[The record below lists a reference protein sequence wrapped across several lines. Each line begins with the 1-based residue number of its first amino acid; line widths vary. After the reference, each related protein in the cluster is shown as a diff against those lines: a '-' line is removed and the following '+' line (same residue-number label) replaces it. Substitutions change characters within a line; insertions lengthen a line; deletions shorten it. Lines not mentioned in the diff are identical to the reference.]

1 MDDGTREAAPTTAPV
16 STYRIQVRPSFDLDA
31 VAELAGYLHD
41 LGADWIYLSPL
52 LEAEA
57 GSDHGYDV
65 VDHAL
70 VDPARGGRDGLDR
83 AAAAARAHGMGVLVD
98 LVPNHVGVATPAAM
112 AWWWDVLA
120 NGRGSR
126 YADAFDI
133 DWEFGGGRVRLP
145 VLGSADGVQA
155 LRLVPAGDGLELRYH
170 DHRFPV
176 AEGTAQP
183 GDDPAEV
190 HERQHYELVD
200 WRRADFDLNYRRFF
214 AVNTLAAIRVEVP
227 WVFDES
233 HVEVLRWIC
242 EGLADGLRVDHP
254 DGLLDPGGY
263 LDRLAAETGGAYVL
277 VEKILEGDERMPGDW
292 ATQGTTGYDALA
304 DVDRVLVDPVGEA
317 PLTALDTQLR
327 GGEPADW
334 ATMIHGTKRAIAD
347 GILHSEVLRLDRT
360 LVDAAS
366 AEDAPGAVADAVA
379 ELLAWFPVYRS
390 YLPFG
395 AEHLR
400 EAAEHTVAHRPELA
414 SVVERLLPILS
425 DPAHPAAIRFQQT
438 SGMVMAKGVEDT
450 AFYRYTR
457 LTSLTEVGGDPSE
470 FAIGAAEF
478 HARSRARFER
488 MPRSMTTLS
497 THDTKRGEDVRA
509 RIHVIA
515 ERPAEWA
522 GLLAELREL
531 APVGAGPF
539 EHLLWQA
546 VVGAWPVSRERLH
559 GYAEKAAREAGD
571 STTWT
576 APDEAFERRMHAA
589 VDAVFDDER
598 VGDVVARAVALLEA
612 PGWSNS
618 LAAKLIQLTAP
629 GVPDVYQGSELWE
642 RSLVDPDNR
651 RPVDFAERRRIL
663 AELDAGA
670 LPAIGPDGA
679 AKLLVT
685 SRALRLRRDRPE
697 LFQDYLPLTASGAA
711 ADHLVAFD
719 RGGAITLAT
728 RLPVGLA
735 ARGGWGDTVVDVG
748 SAPVIDVLTGRHHQG
763 GGLRLADVL
772 DRYPVALLVEVEG
785 KA

>member
-1 MDDGTREAAPTTAPV
+1 VKAPV

-31 VAELAGYLHD
+31 VAGVVDYLHD
-41 LGADWIYLSPL
+41 LGADWVYLSPL

-65 VDHAL
+65 VDHSR
-70 VDPARGGRDGLDR
+70 VDPARGGAEALER
-83 AAAAARAHGMGVLVD
+83 AASAARSRGMGVLAD
-98 LVPNHVGVATPAAM
+98 LVPNHVGVATPSAM

-120 NGRGSR
+120 HGRCSR
-126 YADAFDI
+126 YAEAFDI
-133 DWEFGGGRVRLP
+133 DWDFGGGRLRLP
-145 VLGSADGVQA
+145 VLGSADDLGA
-155 LRLVPAGDGLELRYH
+155 LHLVEADGGLELHYW

-176 AEGTAQP
+176 ASGTAEP
-183 GDDPAEV
+183 GDDPVAV

-233 HVEVLRWIC
+233 HVEVLRWLR

-263 LDRLAAETGGAYVL
+263 LERLAEQTRGAYVL
-277 VEKILEGDERMPGDW
+277 AEKILEGDERMPPDW
-292 ATQGTTGYDALA
+292 ATEGTTGYDALG
-304 DVDRVLVDPVGEA
+304 DLDRVLVDPAGEA
-317 PLTALDTQLR
+317 PLTDLDTRLR
-327 GGEPADW
+327 GGTPADW
-334 ATMIHGTKRAIAD
+334 PRMIHGTKRAIAD
-347 GILHSEVLRLDRT
+347 GILRSEVLRLDRT

-366 AEDAPGAVADAVA
+366 GDDEPGAVADAVA

-400 EAAEHTVAHRPELA
+400 EAAEHTVRNRPELA
-414 SVVERLLPILS
+414 DVVERLLPILS
-425 DPAHPAAIRFQQT
+425 DPGHPAARRFQQT

-457 LTSLTEVGGDPSE
+457 LTSLTEVGGDPAE
-470 FAIGAAEF
+470 FAIDVAEF
-478 HARSRARFER
+478 HARSLGREER

-509 RIHVIA
+509 RLDVIA
-515 ERPAEWA
+515 EVPAEWA
-522 GLLAELREL
+522 AILDELRTV
-531 APVGAGPF
+531 APLGDGPL

-546 VVGAWPVSRERLH
+546 IVGAWPASPERLH
-559 GYAEKAAREAGD
+559 AYAEKAAREAGD
-571 STTWT
+571 STSWT
-576 APDEAFERRMHAA
+576 APDTGFEARMHAL
-589 VDAVFDDER
+589 VDAVFEDER
-598 VGDVVARAVALLEA
+598 VARLVGRAVALLEA

-618 LAAKLIQLTAP
+618 LAAKLVQLTAP

-642 RSLVDPDNR
+642 QSLVDPDNR
-651 RPVDFAERRRIL
+651 RPVDFDLRRRIL
-663 AELDAGA
+663 AMVDAGT
-670 LPAIGPDGA
+670 LPEVDAGGA

-685 SRALRLRRDRPE
+685 SRVLRLRRDRPE
-697 LFQDYLPLTASGAA
+697 LFTEYTPLSASGPA

-735 ARGGWGDTVVDVG
+735 ARGGWEDAVVDVG
-748 SAPVIDVLTGRHHQG
+748 SAPVLDVITGRHHAG
-763 GGLRLADVL
+763 GALRLAEVL
-772 DRYPVALLVEVEG
+772 DTYPVALLVDEG
-785 KA
+785 GLA